1 MQLTLIV
8 GFFLFFE
15 SFLVAKDFCEV
26 KNIRKFDYKLSN
38 CIDSQLLFGYLEFK
52 SKDSKFLYI
61 ENNSHNIKIISKYYD
76 EIIDFINAVCLLDK
90 KIRIKDVTNYDKLN
104 ADFSTTIILSCTTT
118 RK

>member
-38 CIDSQLLFGYLEFK
+38 CIDSQLLFVYLEFK
-52 SKDSKFLYI
+52 SKDDNFLYI
-61 ENNSHNIKIISKYYD
+61 ENNRYNIKIISKYYD
-76 EIIDFINAVCLLDK
+76 KIIDFINAVCLLDK
-90 KIRIKDVTNYDKLN
+90 KIRIKDITNYNRLD
-104 ADFSTTIILSCTTT
+104 ADFSTTIILSCTTA